1 MTYQPLIYDLH
12 CHSNASDGAL
22 TPAQLVT
29 RAAEKAVDVL
39 ALTDHD
45 GTEGINEA
53 RATAAGLPVQLV
65 AGVEISV
72 TWGANTLHIV
82 GLNIDTGNALLQNGL
97 TALREYRH
105 GRAVEI
111 GKRLE
116 KAGIAGTYQGASQY
130 ASETM
135 LGRMHFAQF
144 LVEAGYAKDTREVF
158 KKFLVRNKPGY
169 VPGDWANLEDALD
182 WIHAAGG
189 QAVIAH
195 PARYK
200 MTATK
205 LRRLIAEFKELGGAG
220 FEVCSG
226 IQHADEIR
234 HLAALANKHEL
245 LASCGSDFHSPEQS
259 WTELGKISPLPAS
272 VTPIWSTWPQP
283 DNRKSA

>member
-1 MTYQPLIYDLH
+1 MTYHHLSYDLH
-12 CHSNASDGAL
+12 CHSNASDGAM
-22 TPAQLVT
+22 PPNELVA
-29 RAAEKAVDVL
+29 RAAEKGVDVL

-45 GTEGINEA
+45 GTEGIAEA
-53 RATAAGLPVQLV
+53 RSAAAHLPIELV

-82 GLNIDTGNALLQNGL
+82 GLNVDTENVSLQQGL
-97 TALREYRH
+97 TTLREYRH
-105 GRAVEI
+105 GRAIDI

-116 KAGIAGTYQGASQY
+116 KAGISGAYEGASQY

-144 LVEAGYAKDTREVF
+144 LVESGHAKDTREVF

-169 VPGDWANLEDALD
+169 VPGDWASMEDALA
-182 WIHAAGG
+182 WIHGAGG

-200 MTATK
+200 ITATK
-205 LRRLIAEFKELGGAG
+205 LRRLIDEFKELGGVG

-245 LASCGSDFHSPEQS
+245 LASCGSDFHNPAQS

-272 VTPIWSTWPQP
+272 VTPIWSTWPPPEQ
-283 DNRKSA
+283 RKSA

>member
-1 MTYQPLIYDLH
+1 MTQQPLIYDLH

-22 TPAQLVT
+22 TPTQLVT
-29 RAAEKAVDVL
+29 RAAEYGVDVL

-45 GTEGINEA
+45 GTEGIAEA
-53 RATAAGLPVQLV
+53 RITARDLPIQLV
-65 AGVEISV
+65 AGVEVSV

-82 GLNIDTGNALLQNGL
+82 GLNIDIENSQLQNGL
-97 TALREYRH
+97 TALRDYRR
-105 GRAVEI
+105 GRAVEMA
-111 GKRLE
+111 KRLE
-116 KAGIAGTYQGASQY
+116 KAGISGAYQGASQY

-144 LVEAGYAKDTREVF
+144 LVAAGHAKDTRDVF
-158 KKFLVRNKPGY
+158 KRFLVRNKPGY
-169 VPGDWANLEDALD
+169 VPGDWATLEDALG

-200 MTATK
+200 ITATK
-205 LRRLIAEFKELGGAG
+205 LRRLIDEFKDLGGVG
-220 FEVCSG
+220 LEVCSG
-226 IQHADEIR
+226 IQHGDEIR
-234 HLAALANKHEL
+234 HLAALANKHQL

-272 VTPIWSTWPQP
+272 VTPIWSLWPQP
-283 DNRKSA
+283 ETRKPA